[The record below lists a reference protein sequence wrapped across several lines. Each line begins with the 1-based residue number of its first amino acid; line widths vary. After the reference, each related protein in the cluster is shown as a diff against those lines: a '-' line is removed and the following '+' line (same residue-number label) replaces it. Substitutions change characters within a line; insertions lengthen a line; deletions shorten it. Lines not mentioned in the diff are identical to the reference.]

1 MTTVNEQEVRNAI
14 ASTWWIPLIQGI
26 AAILFGFYAF
36 TRTGQTMATIL
47 LFLGL
52 YWILNGV
59 FSIVAALRGKTEK
72 SRLWQLIGGGLSIIA
87 GVFAVSHPLIAG
99 TMSASFIGTII
110 GLSAII
116 SGVTQMIAGRE
127 VMEGAGRDWSLG
139 SFLLGLLNVI
149 FGIIIIGAP
158 VVAFATFIRILAIWV
173 ILGGFGLIFAA
184 FRVRSI
190 GK

>member
-1 MTTVNEQEVRNAI
+1 MTTVNEQELRNTI

-36 TRTGQTMATIL
+36 TRTGQTMAAIL

-52 YWILNGV
+52 YWILNGA
-59 FSIVAALRGKTEK
+59 FSMIAALRGKTK
-72 SRLWQLIGGGLSIIA
+72 NSRLWELIGGGLSIIA
-87 GVFAVSHPLIAG
+87 GVFAVSHPLMAG
-99 TMSASFIGTII
+99 AVSASLVGTLI

-158 VVAFATFIRILAIWV
+158 ALAFATFIRILAFWV
-173 ILGGFGLIFAA
+173 IIAGCGLIFAA